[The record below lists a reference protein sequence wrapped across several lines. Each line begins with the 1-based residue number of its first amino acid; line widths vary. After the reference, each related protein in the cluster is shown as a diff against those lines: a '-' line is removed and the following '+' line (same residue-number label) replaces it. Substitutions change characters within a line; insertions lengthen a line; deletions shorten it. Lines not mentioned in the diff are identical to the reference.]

1 MINLKEGTT
10 TNSAEKDD
18 YFEHPI
24 SFTQY
29 ISQESLMNHGHV
41 LQYFA
46 EITTI
51 PRPSGHE
58 EKMREYLLSFAE
70 SHGLFAKEDAAGNVC
85 IRKPAAAGFE
95 CSVAVVLQAHMDM
108 VCEKDPAKV
117 INFQTDPNETVTEG
131 DWIHTCG
138 TTLGADNGIGIA
150 LALDVLAAD
159 IPAGPI
165 VCVFTVEEETGLT
178 GAEAI
183 APDFFTEK
191 MLINLDSEE
200 EGSICTG
207 CTGGV
212 ETFAAIVREPRAA
225 PMNNVYYRLDID
237 GLTGGHSG
245 TDIHRGPANAIKIL
259 AAFLHRL
266 TNSAVCELSGGNL
279 INAIPRHA
287 TAVFGVPPE
296 RTAEVERIFAQF
308 EEEMTDA
315 WNSTDPGISLALLPE
330 SPREE
335 MILSA
340 AEIIGAL
347 DACPNGVL
355 AMSRTIPGLVQTS
368 TNLSSI
374 RMQGCSL
381 IIATFQRSVEEAEK
395 HEASKMVA
403 EVFQKCGAEITTK
416 SEYPGWTPDPSS
428 SLLQTAVAVYENL
441 FGKEPAITA
450 THGGLECGLFRRNY
464 PALDIISIGPNILGA
479 HSPKEQLQIS
489 SVEKARLFLA
499 ERARETGT
507 AA

>member
-1 MINLKEGTT
+1 
-10 TNSAEKDD
+10 
-18 YFEHPI
+18 
-24 SFTQY
+24 
-29 ISQESLMNHGHV
+29 MNHGHV

-58 EKMREYLLSFAE
+58 EKLREYLLSFAKN
-70 SHGLFAKEDAAGNVC
+70 HDLFATEDAAGNVC

-95 CSVAVVLQAHMDM
+95 GSSAVVLQAHMDM
-108 VCEKDPAKV
+108 VCEKDPAKA
-117 INFQTDPNETVTEG
+117 INFQTDPIETVTEG
-131 DWIHTCG
+131 DWIHACG

-150 LALDVLAAD
+150 LALDVLAAN
-159 IPAGPI
+159 IPTGP
-165 VCVFTVEEETGLT
+165 VECVFTGEEETGLT
-178 GAEAI
+178 GAEAVN
-183 APDFFTEK
+183 PDFFTGK
-191 MLINLDSEE
+191 MLINLDHEVEE
-200 EGSICTG
+200 SICTG
-207 CTGGV
+207 CAGGV
-212 ETFAAIVREPRAA
+212 ETFAVIVREPVAA

-245 TDIHRGPANAIKIL
+245 TDIHQGRANAIKIL

-266 TNSAVCELSGGNL
+266 PDAAVCELSGGNL

-287 TAVFGVPPE
+287 TAVFGVSPE
-296 RTAEVERIFAQF
+296 QAAEVERMFAQF
-308 EEEMTDA
+308 KEEMIGA
-315 WNSTDPGISLALLPE
+315 WSSTDPGISLALLPE
-330 SPREE
+330 SPRDDA
-335 MILSA
+335 IPSA
-340 AEIIGAL
+340 AAIIGAL

-374 RMQGCSL
+374 RMQGRSL
-381 IIATFQRSVEEAEK
+381 IIATFQRSVADAEK
-395 HEASKMVA
+395 YEASAMVA
-403 EVFQKCGAEITTK
+403 EVFRKCGAEITTK

-428 SLLQTAVAVYENL
+428 PLLQTAVAVYENL

-479 HSPKEQLQIS
+479 HSPNERLQIS
-489 SVEKARLFLA
+489 SVEKVRLFLA
-499 ERARETGT
+499 ELLREIGT

>member
-1 MINLKEGTT
+1 
-10 TNSAEKDD
+10 
-18 YFEHPI
+18 
-24 SFTQY
+24 
-29 ISQESLMNHGHV
+29 
-41 LQYFA
+41 
-46 EITTI
+46 
-51 PRPSGHE
+51 
-58 EKMREYLLSFAE
+58 MR
-70 SHGLFAKEDAAGNVC
+70 GGCGNVC
-85 IRKPAAAGFE
+85 RDRSGTSCSTDEQCVLPAR
-95 CSVAVVLQAHMDM
+95 HRR
-108 VCEKDPAKV
+108 
-117 INFQTDPNETVTEG
+117 TD
-131 DWIHTCG
+131 
-138 TTLGADNGIGIA
+138 
-150 LALDVLAAD
+150 
-159 IPAGPI
+159 
-165 VCVFTVEEETGLT
+165 
-178 GAEAI
+178 
-183 APDFFTEK
+183 
-191 MLINLDSEE
+191 
-200 EGSICTG
+200 
-207 CTGGV
+207 
-212 ETFAAIVREPRAA
+212 RR
-225 PMNNVYYRLDID
+225 
-237 GLTGGHSG
+237 GHSG
-245 TDIHRGPANAIKIL
+245 TDIPRGRANAIKIL

-266 TNSAVCELSGGNL
+266 TNAVVCELSGGNL

-287 TAVFGVPPE
+287 TAVFGAPPE
-296 RTAEVERIFAQF
+296 RTAEVERIFALF

-335 MILSA
+335 MIPSA

-416 SEYPGWTPDPSS
+416 SEYPGWTPAPSS
-428 SLLQTAVAVYENL
+428 PLLQTAVAVYENL

-489 SVEKARLFLA
+489 SVEKVRLFLA
-499 ERARETGT
+499 ELVRETGT